1 MNLLRPKS
9 DLAGYKGMVGITV
22 SAVIAPRVKDSAEVR
37 SSGDDEVELVP
48 VAGTGVSPRHF
59 LQLLTLE
66 EGVCDTQ
73 AMDATE
79 LLGKI
84 KLSGKVIGKS
94 YREKSQSI

>member
-1 MNLLRPKS
+1 MCFRGVVSTAGVDAGPAFGLRVVNLLRPKS

-22 SAVIAPRVKDSAEVR
+22 SAVIAPRVKDAAEVR

-79 LLGKI
+79 F
-84 KLSGKVIGKS
+84 
-94 YREKSQSI
+94 